1 MCQHIYHRCCSY
13 TGRPVEVRLRG
24 GGVHRGIVD
33 SVTPSHVYIRPI
45 GPGPRRFGGY
55 GLGFVGGYGG
65 YGGFGGAA
73 AVAAVAIV
81 GIVAITALAFAF
93 FW

>member
-1 MCQHIYHRCCSY
+1 M
-13 TGRPVEVRLRG
+13 EVRLRG

-33 SVTPSHVYIRPI
+33 SVTPSHVYIRPM

-55 GLGFVGGYGG
+55 GLGFVGGGYGG
-65 YGGFGGAA
+65 FGGFGGAA